1 MLYPLVLVIHIFVCF
16 VLVGVIL
23 LQAGRGGG
31 LAEAFG
37 GTAQSL
43 FGTRGAVYLTRATT
57 ACAVIFM
64 LTSLGL
70 AFLSAQRDHSL
81 MADTQAATS
90 PAVSTPTAAPKQ
102 PAPAAA
108 ESHAHEH
115 AVPPTEP
122 APTAESAPATASPE
136 PSADE

>member
-1 MLYPLVLVIHIFVCF
+1 MLYPLILVLHIFVCF
-16 VLVGVIL
+16 ILIGVIL

-64 LTSLGL
+64 LTSLTL
-70 AFLSAQRDHSL
+70 AFLSAQRGRSL
-81 MADTQAATS
+81 MQGARTAPVQ
-90 PAVSTPTAAPKQ
+90 TPLGPLVTPEQPAAPTT
-102 PAPAAA
+102 AEPAAA
-108 ESHAHEH
+108 PETQAPAE
-115 AVPPTEP
+115 PPPEP
-122 APTAESAPATASPE
+122 AKSE
-136 PSADE
+136 